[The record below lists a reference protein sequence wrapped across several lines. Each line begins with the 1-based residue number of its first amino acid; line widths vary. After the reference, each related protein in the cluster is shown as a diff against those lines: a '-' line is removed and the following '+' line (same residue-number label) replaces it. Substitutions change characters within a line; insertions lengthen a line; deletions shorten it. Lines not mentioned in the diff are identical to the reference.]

1 MNNYL
6 IKLEMPR
13 SVYLSND
20 EILMGFV
27 ASCIED
33 VAEKLGVDYAVVY
46 ERMKAVGMIE
56 NYIIPHY
63 DVLHTE
69 SRENVT
75 AGMIETLKR
84 WEEDKL

>member
-75 AGMIETLKR
+75 AGMIETLTR
-84 WEEDKL
+84 WEEKQ

>member
-1 MNNYL
+1 MSTL
-6 IKLEMPR
+6 IQLTAQ
-13 SVYLSND
+13 

-33 VAEKLGVDYAVVY
+33 VAERLGVDYAVIY
-46 ERMKAVGMIE
+46 DRMAAVGMIE

-63 DVLHTE
+63 NVLHTE

-75 AGMIETLKR
+75 SGLIETLNR
-84 WEEDKL
+84 WEKAK

>member
-1 MNNYL
+1 MSTL
-6 IKLEMPR
+6 IER
-13 SVYLSND
+13 TD
-20 EILMGFV
+20 QEILMGFV

-33 VAEKLGVDYAVVY
+33 VAEKLGLDYSEVY
-46 ERMKAVGMIE
+46 KRMKEVGLIE

-69 SRENVT
+69 SRASVT

-84 WEEDKL
+84 WEEQR

>member
-1 MNNYL
+1 MGTL
-6 IKLEMPR
+6 IQRTEQ
-13 SVYLSND
+13 

-33 VAEKLGVDYAVVY
+33 VAEKLGLDYAEVY
-46 ERMKAVGMIE
+46 VRMKTVGLIE

-69 SRENVT
+69 SRANVT
-75 AGMIETLKR
+75 AGMIDTLKR
-84 WEEDKL
+84 WEGQK

>member
-1 MNNYL
+1 MSTL
-6 IKLEMPR
+6 IQR
-13 SVYLSND
+13 TD
-20 EILMGFV
+20 QEILMGFV

-33 VAEKLGVDYAVVY
+33 VAERLGVDYAVIY
-46 ERMKAVGMIE
+46 SRMAAVGMIE

-75 AGMIETLKR
+75 SSLIETLNR
-84 WEEDKL
+84 WEEAK

>member
-1 MNNYL
+1 MSTL
-6 IKLEMPR
+6 IQR
-13 SVYLSND
+13 TD
-20 EILMGFV
+20 QEILMGFV

-33 VAEKLGVDYAVVY
+33 VAERLGVDYAVIY
-46 ERMKAVGMIE
+46 SRMAAVGMIK

-75 AGMIETLKR
+75 SGLIETLNR
-84 WEEDKL
+84 WEEAK

>member
-1 MNNYL
+1 MSTL
-6 IKLEMPR
+6 IHR
-13 SVYLSND
+13 TD
-20 EILMGFV
+20 QEILMGFV

-33 VAEKLGVDYAVVY
+33 VAEKLYLDYTAVY

-63 DVLHTE
+63 GVLHTE

-75 AGMIETLKR
+75 AGLIDTLKR
-84 WEEDKL
+84 WEDKK

>member
-1 MNNYL
+1 
-6 IKLEMPR
+6 
-13 SVYLSND
+13 
-20 EILMGFV
+20 MGFV

-33 VAEKLGVDYAVVY
+33 VAERLGVDYAVIY
-46 ERMKAVGMIE
+46 SRMAAVGMIK

-75 AGMIETLKR
+75 SGLIETLNR
-84 WEEDKL
+84 WEEAK